1 MASSVHPQLPLGFEP
16 GELFT
21 FESFVAGNNSVATG
35 LAQKTAVGEGEKQLY
50 FWGDRGLGKSH
61 LLQASCN
68 LAAKNRRT
76 VCYLTQAEILNQSVE
91 IFDGLEQL
99 ELICLDDIETWLT
112 DKTWEIAL
120 FDLINRVRESNHCL
134 MLASAHPPDEAFVK
148 LPDLRS
154 RLSWARARWSRTAPD
169 RVHSAGGTRR
179 RAARARYPRCRDVR
193 ALFRAVRGAS
203 GAGIPDGRPAPRR
216 RCGRARATPFGVQR
230 PSGPVWRHDA
240 EHDRDQQGLNAHP
253 LGARTG
259 SARIPAARTP
269 RAATGRRT
277 RGSHALT
284 GRRRDRRQCAGGPAP
299 SPGRPDSVVGCPV
312 RSGLLRA
319 RAAAR
324 RLPAGRALPRDAAPW
339 CRLRLSRGR
348 RRAGF
353 WRPGLQRPHRQ
364 ACSVPRRQRCDSCY
378 VLVSFSYCC

>member
-154 RLSWARARWSRTAPD
+154 RLSWGPVFQLQSLSDKEKFQALRYRANQSGLDLPENVAD
-169 RVHSAGGTRR
+169 YLMQ
-179 RAARARYPRCRDVR
+179 RYPRDM
-193 ALFRAVRGAS
+193 
-203 GAGIPDGRPAPRR
+203 
-216 RCGRARATPFGVQR
+216 
-230 PSGPVWRHDA
+230 
-240 EHDRDQQGLNAHP
+240 
-253 LGARTG
+253 
-259 SARIPAARTP
+259 
-269 RAATGRRT
+269 
-277 RGSHALT
+277 
-284 GRRRDRRQCAGGPAP
+284 
-299 SPGRPDSVVGCPV
+299 
-312 RSGLLRA
+312 SGLFERLAVLDRA
-319 RAAAR
+319 SMAM
-324 RLPAGRALPRDAAPW
+324 
-339 CRLRLSRGR
+339 
-348 RRAGF
+348 
-353 WRPGLQRPHRQ
+353 QRKLTIPLLK
-364 ACSVPRRQRCDSCY
+364 SVFGDG
-378 VLVSFSYCC
+378 